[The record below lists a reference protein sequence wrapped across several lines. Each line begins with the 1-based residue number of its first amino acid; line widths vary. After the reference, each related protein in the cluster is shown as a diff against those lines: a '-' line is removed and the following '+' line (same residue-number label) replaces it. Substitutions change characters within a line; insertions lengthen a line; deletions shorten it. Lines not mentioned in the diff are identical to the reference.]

1 MVFSADDKRT
11 RHPNIIF
18 VLTDD
23 QRRDAAGFASGGA
36 VQSPGMDKLRARG
49 MHFTRAYDAYSP
61 CSPSRAAILSGQ
73 Y

>member
-1 MVFSADDKRT
+1 
-11 RHPNIIF
+11 
-18 VLTDD
+18 
-23 QRRDAAGFASGGA
+23 